1 MESNV
6 PYMFEKKPAANDFF
20 LSRLDF
26 FCEFSFFWTAF
37 LF

>member
-1 MESNV
+1 MSG
-6 PYMFEKKPAANDFF
+6 YKRGKKSAANDFF

-26 FCEFSFFWTAF
+26 FCEFSFFLCLI

>member
-26 FCEFSFFWTAF
+26 FCEFSFFQRLI